1 MGNLVQWMVRLFNL
15 ALLIAMI
22 YMIWLGISNRDVR
35 IIIPAVMILLVSI
48 GVGYADVVDTI
59 RRR

>member
-1 MGNLVQWMVRLFNL
+1 MQWMVRLFNL